1 MQRTRNDDGLVY
13 RGACDLIHIADGKR
27 AETGEWLARL
37 LGDKMRDDRF
47 DAAYYEALDAGEPI
61 GAALTKARED
71 AQQRNALCPGCYMVA
86 LFNAAVTLAKANGQS
101 LTELGNSMAGAF
113 RALADGGADRME
125 SITVALDGDDVSD
138 SGWINSAGEPVEA
151 PVFDTLPRSAQE
163 G

>member
-27 AETGEWLARL
+27 AETGEWLARK
-37 LGDKMRDDRF
+37 LGDKMRDDRY
-47 DAAYYEALDAGEPI
+47 DAAFYEALAEGESVK
-61 GAALTKARED
+61 AALDHASYD
-71 AQQRNALCPGCYMVA
+71 AQRRNALCPGCYMVA

-101 LTELGNSMAGAF
+101 MSELGNSMANAF

-125 SITVALDGDDVSD
+125 SITVALD
-138 SGWINSAGEPVEA
+138 A
-151 PVFDTLPRSAQE
+151 E